1 MNADATFVS
10 AVPKQ
15 SLTSSLLYKL
25 NEEWPTIGILPTAF
39 LAFSS
44 RKATV
49 QHPLLFVVPY
59 SLHSPFTEIL
69 EFLKVLQ
76 FNSISGIIG
85 DKSLDPR
92 RYFPCKRKFKFK
104 VPPCVTEAMQK
115 RGRKP
120 LLTRKF
126 LIPRNKRGVKWLE
139 GISPLTLSRFKN
151 KGITYLKE
159 VEVADKNIFKQENG
173 ENV

>member
-1 MNADATFVS
+1 
-10 AVPKQ
+10 
-15 SLTSSLLYKL
+15 
-25 NEEWPTIGILPTAF
+25 
-39 LAFSS
+39 
-44 RKATV
+44 
-49 QHPLLFVVPY
+49 
-59 SLHSPFTEIL
+59 
-69 EFLKVLQ
+69 
-76 FNSISGIIG
+76 
-85 DKSLDPR
+85 
-92 RYFPCKRKFKFK
+92 
-104 VPPCVTEAMQK
+104 MQK

-159 VEVADKNIFKQENG
+159 VEVADKNIFKQENR